1 MRKTPFPERREVFG
15 TLPQRIKDKLFS
27 LRQSGIHLGTVEK
40 VLLAVAALISVAL
53 LFAAYRTEASFRRTR
68 EAMQR
73 YITCQQDAAQ
83 FEEGSDYL
91 TNEAR
96 SFIVTGDPAHAINFV
111 EEVEVT
117 RRRERVLDDAA
128 YFLAEHSS
136 LEYLE
141 EALTHSNELAQVES
155 YAMRLAVSGLEHDP
169 GDYPER
175 IASVSL
181 TEEDAALSP
190 QEQRA
195 KAMDLM
201 FNSAY
206 NAKKQLIIQNVALSI
221 TALVEDT
228 EAEMIESAGQLS
240 HLQRRETVLIVLL
253 LALFLLAVVLTF
265 ALVIRPLYRNI
276 RHLDRREEMPVRG
289 TYEMRHL
296 ARIYNDIL
304 AENNER
310 SEELSYAATH
320 DALTG
325 VYNRAAYEKTYK
337 SLHGSGVGLLVVD
350 VDKFKHFNDTYGH
363 DVGDLVLKRVAE
375 VLMHNFRS
383 EDHVSRIGGDEFCV
397 IMRHTGSSLKELVVG
412 KVEKM
417 NQILSKPDKGTPPIT
432 LSVGIAFSDR
442 ENPSGDL
449 FKDAD
454 TALFRV
460 KNNGRGGCS
469 VY

>member
-1 MRKTPFPERREVFG
+1 M
-15 TLPQRIKDKLFS
+15 LQRIKDRLS
-27 LRQSGIHLGTVEK
+27 SVRQSGIHLGTVEK
-40 VLLAVAALISVAL
+40 FLLVIAALISVAL
-53 LFAAYRTEASFRRTR
+53 LLAAYSTEASFSRTQ

-96 SFIVTGDPAHAINFV
+96 SFVVTGDPAHAFSFV

-128 YFLAEHSS
+128 RFLSDHSS
-136 LEYLE
+136 LQYLE
-141 EALTHSNELAQVES
+141 QALVHSNELAQVEC
-155 YAMRLAVSGLEHDP
+155 YAMRLAVSGLMHDP
-169 GDYPER
+169 ADYPAR

-181 TEEDAALSP
+181 TEEDAALDP
-190 QEQRA
+190 QAQCA
-195 KAMDLM
+195 KAIDLM

-206 NAKKQLIIQNVALSI
+206 NEKKQLIVQNVSLSI

-228 EAEMIESAGQLS
+228 ETEMIDSAGQLNQ
-240 HLQRRETVLIVLL
+240 LQRRETALIILL
-253 LALFLLAVVLTF
+253 LLLFLLAVVLTY
-265 ALVIRPLYRNI
+265 ALVIHPMYRNI
-276 RHLDRREEMPVRG
+276 RHLDRREEMPVKG

-296 ARIYNDIL
+296 ARVYNDIL
-304 AENNER
+304 TENNER
-310 SEELSYAATH
+310 SEKLSYSATH

-325 VYNRAAYEKTYK
+325 VYNRTAYEKAYK
-337 SLHGSGVGLLVVD
+337 SLHGSDVGLLVVD

-375 VLMHNFRS
+375 VLMSSFRS

-397 IMRHTGSSLKELVVG
+397 IMRHTNSSLKDLVIG

-417 NQILSKPDKGTPPIT
+417 NQVLSKPDKGTPSIS
-432 LSVGIAFSDR
+432 LSVGIAFGDR